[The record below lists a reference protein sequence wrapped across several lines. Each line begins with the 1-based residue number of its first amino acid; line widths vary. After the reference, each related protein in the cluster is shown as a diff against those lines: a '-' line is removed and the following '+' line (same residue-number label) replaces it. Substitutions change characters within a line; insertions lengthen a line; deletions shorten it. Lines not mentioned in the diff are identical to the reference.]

1 MRPFETFV
9 EATHA
14 AQCEREAR
22 LAASRAQLDELDRE
36 LQSLAA
42 LAQDGPAGDAEN
54 AAAPRDSAALA

>member
-42 LAQDGPAGDAEN
+42 RAQDGPAGDEN
-54 AAAPRDSAALA
+54 AAPR

>member
-42 LAQDGPAGDAEN
+42 LAQDCPAGDAEN
-54 AAAPRDSAALA
+54 AAPRDSAASA